1 VQRQGILTAW
11 VPWHQAA
18 LGAQN
23 TVSGLSQSWD
33 RWNKNDNREEKELEK
48 KWKSSSAEFCTPG
61 TYIF

>member
-1 VQRQGILTAW
+1 VQRKGILTAW

-48 KWKSSSAEFCTPG
+48 KMEILVC
-61 TYIF
+61 